1 MVADESSTV
10 PRIFSEPDFRH
21 MLGWEVQ
28 RSTRYQDFLSLCL
41 VRLDYSGEGLLETRA
56 TIAQRVAELLRSTD
70 VVGSV
75 GNDVAIL
82 LVHTPDSEASGIIQ
96 RLRDQLESS
105 PLPTV
110 TGVPAPRIELRMAIA
125 SFPSDATSDS
135 ALLAR
140 ALSQLSGL

>member
-1 MVADESSTV
+1 
-10 PRIFSEPDFRH
+10 
-21 MLGWEVQ
+21 
-28 RSTRYQDFLSLCL
+28 
-41 VRLDYSGEGLLETRA
+41 
-56 TIAQRVAELLRSTD
+56 